1 MSDKLVAD
9 IRKLLADEKQALLRA
24 DFDSL
29 ATLAARKEAAI
40 AELSTTGV
48 RDGRLQE
55 LRDAN
60 AHNQALLAALGRGVS
75 GVRTIIAQ
83 HIRARNTS
91 CYQKDGSQQPLLPSS
106 GKLARRA

>member
-1 MSDKLVAD
+1 MSDRLVSD
-9 IRKLLADEKQALLRA
+9 LRKLLADEKQALLRA

-29 ATLAARKEAAI
+29 ETLAARKEVVI
-40 AELSTTGV
+40 TELSATRL
-48 RDGRLQE
+48 RDGTLQE

-60 AHNQALLAALGRGVS
+60 AHNQALLGALSRGVS
-75 GVRTIIAQ
+75 GVRTIISQ